1 MIELFLVYSHNYFKN
16 NIAIT
21 VARFDTCIY
30 CSYNV
35 NVLVSN
41 TINDRMT
48 PKHIEQHTTSA
59 VKVSLET
66 GAKNGAETVFLSR
79 FCHRF
84 QSRKSRPM

>member
-1 MIELFLVYSHNYFKN
+1 MIELFLVYSDNYPKN
-16 NIAIT
+16 NIIII
-21 VARFDTCIY
+21 VVRFDTCFY

-35 NVLVSN
+35 DVLVSN